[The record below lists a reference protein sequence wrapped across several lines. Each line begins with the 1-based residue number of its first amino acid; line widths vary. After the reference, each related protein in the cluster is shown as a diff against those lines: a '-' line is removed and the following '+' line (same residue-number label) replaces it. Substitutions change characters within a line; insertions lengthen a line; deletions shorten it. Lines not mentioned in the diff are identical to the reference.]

1 MGRMPPLMLGAA
13 LAAVSEAPAP
23 EPTGTEFHGLT
34 RAPGQTGTLRIQ
46 GVEIPV
52 DPQRDTAAEI
62 VKRAALLGYLM
73 PNLPVMSALALA
85 ALADAPSAR
94 TKVSAS
100 QHHEENLMRCRVLA
114 RIFRLPTDD
123 VQRQAAELDWDM
135 HALQRKLEGPPK
147 LIAGL
152 RHVVI
157 EVGPNETAAEVVRR
171 RSDLFET
178 VRALPVPDPCP
189 TAYAPPRRRSKRA
202 QRARRTIWTTPPSD
216 TPGRRAGRRCR
227 TGTEEPALITWRRR
241 F

>member
-62 VKRAALLGYLM
+62 VKRAALLGITLEVAGSD
-73 PNLPVMSALALA
+73 VMHWNNSRGEAVTLSWPAQ
-85 ALADAPSAR
+85 
-94 TKVSAS
+94 K
-100 QHHEENLMRCRVLA
+100 
-114 RIFRLPTDD
+114 
-123 VQRQAAELDWDM
+123 
-135 HALQRKLEGPPK
+135 
-147 LIAGL
+147 
-152 RHVVI
+152 
-157 EVGPNETAAEVVRR
+157 
-171 RSDLFET
+171 
-178 VRALPVPDPCP
+178 
-189 TAYAPPRRRSKRA
+189 PRRRSKRA